1 MFQTACFL
9 FGIISKKEYI
19 LEFNQLDKG
28 REEEVLPQ
36 SSLVITICAK
46 NTRLIKAHISYT
58 LCVCLCVSLNVHHLS
73 EIRLVRVLLIL
84 CHGYSQLQD

>member
-9 FGIISKKEYI
+9 LVSISKKEKI

-36 SSLVITICAK
+36 SSLVIK
-46 NTRLIKAHISYT
+46 KKS
-58 LCVCLCVSLNVHHLS
+58 
-73 EIRLVRVLLIL
+73 VLKI
-84 CHGYSQLQD
+84 HV